1 MAYFTI
7 DKQVESMGFKSL
19 KILRCISGGIARK
32 GVFSLG
38 NDFHSFFDVCWGVI
52 LRSGSAMVM
61 LSGGSCSMV
70 ADMLRIMCIKYSNLI
85 RYESRDSAS
94 GDDSRTPGI

>member
-1 MAYFTI
+1 
-7 DKQVESMGFKSL
+7 
-19 KILRCISGGIARK
+19 
-32 GVFSLG
+32 
-38 NDFHSFFDVCWGVI
+38 